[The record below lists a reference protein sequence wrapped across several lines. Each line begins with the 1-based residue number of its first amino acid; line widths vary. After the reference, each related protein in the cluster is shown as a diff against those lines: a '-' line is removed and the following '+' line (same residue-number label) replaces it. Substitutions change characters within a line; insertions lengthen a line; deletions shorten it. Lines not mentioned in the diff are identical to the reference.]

1 MEAKALAQQIPES
14 TNVMSAQAVSLTR
27 YLLGHEAKN
36 PELGSE
42 FCHFMAQLAFA
53 AKIMAHQVMRAGLV
67 GKLGLTGARNASGDA
82 QKMLDV
88 FTNDTMIAAFARTG
102 LVAEIVSEE
111 LEVPKRVPG
120 GADARFV
127 LCTDPLD
134 GSANTDTNGA
144 VGTIFSLYRRR
155 GDTPRE
161 DLRQVSWRGSEHL
174 NRSRRVT

>member
-1 MEAKALAQQIPES
+1 MEAKVVAQQTPES

-27 YLLGHEAKN
+27 YLLGHEAKK

-53 AKIMAHQVMRAGLV
+53 AKIMAHEVMRAGLI
-67 GKLGLTGARNASGDA
+67 GKLGLAGERNASGDA

-88 FTNDTMIAAFARTG
+88 FTNDTMIAFARTG

-134 GSANTDTNGA
+134 GSANTDTNGP
-144 VGTIFSLYRRR
+144 VGTIFSLYR
-155 GDTPRE
+155 
-161 DLRQVSWRGSEHL
+161 
-174 NRSRRVT
+174 

>member
-67 GKLGLTGARNASGDA
+67 GKLGLTVRE
-82 QKMLDV
+82 MP
-88 FTNDTMIAAFARTG
+88 AATH
-102 LVAEIVSEE
+102 
-111 LEVPKRVPG
+111 
-120 GADARFV
+120 
-127 LCTDPLD
+127 
-134 GSANTDTNGA
+134 
-144 VGTIFSLYRRR
+144 RRCWMSSPM
-155 GDTPRE
+155 TP
-161 DLRQVSWRGSEHL
+161 
-174 NRSRRVT
+174 